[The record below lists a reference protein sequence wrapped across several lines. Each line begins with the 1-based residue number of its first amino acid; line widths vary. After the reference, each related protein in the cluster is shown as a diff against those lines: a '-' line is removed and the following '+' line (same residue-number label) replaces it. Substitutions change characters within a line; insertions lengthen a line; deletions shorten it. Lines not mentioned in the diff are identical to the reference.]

1 MPYFINKLK
10 QRIAYKTV
18 KGRGVGIIFI
28 HGLNSDMNGKKA
40 LILEKYAKKHSLS
53 FIRFDCRGHGKSY
66 GNFEDFTI
74 SDWKQDL
81 IDIIDNLT
89 SGPQILVGS
98 SMGGWLMLLAA
109 RKRKSRIKGMVGLAA
124 APDCDNDLYKSL
136 TKKNKN
142 EIKKYGK
149 TKYSLHGFSYILKK
163 KFFTQAKK
171 FRVLNKQFK
180 YSKPLILIHGLKD
193 DVVSRKTPEKIM
205 KKISSNKIKIIYL
218 KNSDHRLSKKEDLKM
233 IKQSIELIR

>member
-10 QRIAYKTV
+10 QRIAYKRV
-18 KGRGVGIIFI
+18 KGRGIGIIFI

-40 LILEKYAKKHSLS
+40 LIIEKYAKKYNLS
-53 FIRFDCRGHGKSY
+53 FVRFDCRGHGKSF
-66 GNFEDFTI
+66 GKFEDFVI

-81 IDIIDNLT
+81 DDIIDNLT
-89 SGPQILVGS
+89 SGPQILIGS
-98 SMGGWLMLLAA
+98 SMGGWLMMLAA
-109 RKRKSRIKGMVGLAA
+109 RSRYSRIKGMIGLAA

-149 TKYSLHGFSYILKK
+149 TRYTLHGFSYTLKK

-171 FRVLNKQFK
+171 FRILNKQFK
-180 YSKPLILIHGLKD
+180 YNKPLILIHGLKD
-193 DVVSRKTPEKIM
+193 EVVSRKTPEKIM
-205 KKISSNKIKIIYL
+205 KNVSSKNIKVIYL
-218 KNSDHRLSKKEDLKM
+218 KNGDHRLSKKEDLK
-233 IKQSIELIR
+233 IIQQSIKLIL